1 MQVAAIIAEFNP
13 FHNGHAH
20 LIAETKKAGARQIVA
35 VMSGCYVQR
44 GEPALFDKWVRAQAA
59 LSCGADLVLEL
70 PLPYAVSGAERFAR
84 GAVFL
89 CEALGAV
96 DTLAFGCEAQALQG
110 LLQARALLD
119 SPELPALIQSQLKE
133 NPGIP
138 FAAARACALRQLGG
152 EEAAALL
159 SGPNNALALEYLAAL
174 KKCSSAIRPFAVRR
188 MGAEHDAPAAE
199 GRFASAT
206 LLRARI
212 LKEGRGSALPYVPE
226 QLHTLYREASV
237 LHPAAFETA
246 MLSRLPPRGAA
257 FPAAGAERGAGT
269 PALCG
274 YTRGLHPAGA
284 LLPDEIK
291 ALYARADAA
300 AGAGSLSG
308 GGGTAYA
315 GAAALSAHFR
325 LYRCRT
331 EAAYKRTGPAAGGR
345 ELKKAGKKGGR
356 LRRVCQA
363 GGGSRRSIYALL
375 YPACPLCKGIY
386 SGGAAGIDAHL
397 RQAFMAGPFCGD
409 KFLSSAPQAGTRC

>member
-246 MLSRLPPRGAA
+246 MLSRLRSLPEERLSRLPELSEGLEHRLYAAIREACTLQELYCRMKSKRYTLARMRRLALAA
-257 FPAAGAERGAGT
+257 FLGVEERHTLAPPPYLRILGYTAAGQRLLTNGQARLPVGGSLKRLEKRG
-269 PALCG
+269 
-274 YTRGLHPAGA
+274 GA
-284 LLPDEIK
+284 CEEF
-291 ALYARADAA
+291 ARLEAA
-300 AGAGSLSG
+300 AGDQYTLCCIPPARCAREYTAGV
-308 GGGTAYA
+308 
-315 GAAALSAHFR
+315 
-325 LYRCRT
+325 
-331 EAAYKRTGPAAGGR
+331 
-345 ELKKAGKKGGR
+345 
-356 LRRVCQA
+356 LRV
-363 GGGSRRSIYALL
+363 
-375 YPACPLCKGIY
+375 
-386 SGGAAGIDAHL
+386 
-397 RQAFMAGPFCGD
+397 
-409 KFLSSAPQAGTRC
+409 